1 MMKNSEKRDRAW
13 SAYVDVCDAIRKI
26 KKGESFSNYPL
37 LNAVSQLQILLTEG
51 FDMNGQVACEV
62 YRLASEATPE
72 ETERQANLYK
82 QACDRGWE
90 PNSVVR

>member
-37 LNAVSQLQILLTEG
+37 LNAISQLQILLTEG
-51 FDMNGQVACEV
+51 FDMDGQVACEV

-72 ETERQANLYK
+72 ETERQTNLYK
-82 QACDRGWE
+82 QACDRDWE